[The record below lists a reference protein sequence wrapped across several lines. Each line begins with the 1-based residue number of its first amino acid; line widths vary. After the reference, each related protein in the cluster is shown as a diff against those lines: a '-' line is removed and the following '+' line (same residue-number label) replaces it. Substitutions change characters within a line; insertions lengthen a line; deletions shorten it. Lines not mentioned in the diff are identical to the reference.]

1 MTESLASK
9 KCVPCEGGVEPLRQ
23 EMIDE
28 YLRQVPGWKVKEIS
42 WQDKKVKSLL
52 NSYKFKNFRQA
63 MAFLREVEQIAE
75 AEGHHPDF
83 CVHYSL
89 VEFTIWTHAIGGLH
103 ENDFIIAK
111 KIGDAFNKADN
122 QA

>member
-9 KCVPCEGGVEPLRQ
+9 KCVPCEGGVDPLGQ

-28 YLRQVPGWKVKEIS
+28 YLRQVPGWQVKEID
-42 WQDKKVKSLL
+42 WQDRKVKSLQ

-63 MAFLREVEQIAE
+63 MAFLRQVEEIAE
-75 AEGHHPDF
+75 SEGHHPDF

-89 VEFTIWTHAIGGLH
+89 VDFTIWTHAIGGLH

-111 KIGDAFNKADN
+111 KISAAIDKSGL
-122 QA
+122 